1 MIVPRKDKA
10 VEDLAIRGQR
20 AFSCS
25 VDYTENWDME
35 EKQYVRLL
43 RGEVVGS
50 WETKKFI
57 SLVKAAGLGDVLDV

>member
-1 MIVPRKDKA
+1 
-10 VEDLAIRGQR
+10 
-20 AFSCS
+20 
-25 VDYTENWDME
+25 ME

-50 WETKKFI
+50 WETKKYI